1 MVRGGACPR
10 PRGANLASCWNIPPG
25 GREMSTHTGRRE
37 EEAGGVVGGEGT
49 QTGGLLG
56 TSGLGDAGAEL
67 QLWGGLV

>member
-1 MVRGGACPR
+1 
-10 PRGANLASCWNIPPG
+10 
-25 GREMSTHTGRRE
+25 MSTHTGRRE

-56 TSGLGDAGAEL
+56 TSGLGDAGAEP